1 MWTDSRNDTLRN
13 VGAAVGSA
21 NIEHDI
27 ADHFAALAEFVG
39 RGNVAQR
46 QAPSDGVDEP
56 VALQERAELGEAG
69 VAIGN
74 AEIVNKK
81 KRNVI
86 ELRMFNLRCADP

>member
-1 MWTDSRNDTLRN
+1 MCSLQLSDLIGARSIGNSR
-13 VGAAVGSA
+13 G
-21 NIEHDI
+21 
-27 ADHFAALAEFVG
+27 
-39 RGNVAQR
+39 
-46 QAPSDGVDEP
+46 
-56 VALQERAELGEAG
+56 AELGEAG